1 MKIDNFF
8 AELKRRNVYK
18 ADGDYA
24 CLLNT
29 KRGRADQVIANGVV
43 IENGAQFAFGLVGNK
58 PLNVGKVFTIIS
70 NTSTNPISGIF
81 ANLADGS
88 ILTHG
93 KIWRRWE

>member
-58 PLNVGKVFTIIS
+58 PLNVGKVFTISVTLRQIDERYLA
-70 NTSTNPISGIF
+70 NP
-81 ANLADGS
+81 ADG
-88 ILTHG
+88 
-93 KIWRRWE
+93 